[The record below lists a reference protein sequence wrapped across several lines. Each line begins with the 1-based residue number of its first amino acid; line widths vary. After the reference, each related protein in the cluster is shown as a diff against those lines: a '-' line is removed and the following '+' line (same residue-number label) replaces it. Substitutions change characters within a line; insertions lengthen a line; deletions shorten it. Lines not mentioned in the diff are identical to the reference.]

1 MTAPSTKY
9 VGAGYRHGQ
18 ILILASDGYPIAATP
33 TKTSVYEGL
42 PLERGRELTINF
54 PEPRTVAHRG
64 DDVIF
69 AIQMLPPDT
78 AITAALR
85 TGVEDLALEQALTG
99 NKVVQVGEINLIN
112 VATNLAGFEYQTAII
127 AQQPGQPAGKGASDA
142 GVAGWNQIIFPK
154 AWLIPRTGGMSEAN
168 NPFEKNYAVIPTM
181 SSRYPWGKALSAND
195 DGCLSA
201 FFQKGNSQFPMWW
214 ANFKGDGSTTQF
226 SFSANYQAVSTSK
239 MAVYVNGTLQT
250 SGITKA
256 TDKITF
262 TAAPAD
268 DANIA
273 VIYEV
278 ANIP

>member
-1 MTAPSTKY
+1 MTAPSTKF
-9 VGAGYRHGQ
+9 VGAGFRHGQ
-18 ILILASDGYPIAATP
+18 IMVLGSDGYPVAATV
-33 TKTSVYEGL
+33 KTNVYEGL
-42 PLERGRELTINF
+42 ALERGRELTINF

-78 AITAALR
+78 AITGTYK
-85 TGVEDLALEQALTG
+85 TGIEDLALEAALTG

-112 VATNLAGFEYQTAII
+112 VATNLAGFENQVAII
-127 AQQPGQPAGKGASDA
+127 AQQAGQPAGKGASDA

-154 AWLIPRTGGMSEAN
+154 AWLIPRSGGMTEAN
-168 NPFEKNYAVIPTM
+168 NPYEKNYALVPTM
-181 SSRYPWGKALSAND
+181 SSKYPWGLTMTTND
-195 DGCLSA
+195 DGCLAA
-201 FFQKGNSQFPMWW
+201 FVQKGNSQFPLWW

-239 MAVYVNGTLQT
+239 MAVYLNGTLQT

-256 TDKITF
+256 TDKVTF
-262 TAAPAD
+262 AVAPAN

>member
-1 MTAPSTKY
+1 MTAPSTKF
-9 VGAGYRHGQ
+9 VGAGFRHGQ
-18 ILILASDGYPIAATP
+18 IMVLGSDGYPVAATV
-33 TKTSVYEGL
+33 KTNVYEGL
-42 PLERGRELTINF
+42 ALERGRELTINF

-78 AITAALR
+78 AITGTYKTAL
-85 TGVEDLALEQALTG
+85 EDLALEQVLTG

-112 VATNLAGFEYQTAII
+112 VATNLAGFENQVAII
-127 AQQPGQPAGKGASDA
+127 AQQAGQPAGKGASDA

-154 AWLIPRTGGMSEAN
+154 AWLVPRTGGMTEAN
-168 NPFEKNYAVIPTM
+168 NPYEKNYALVPTM
-181 SSRYPWGKALSAND
+181 SSRYPWGLAMTTNA
-195 DGCLSA
+195 DGCLAA
-201 FFQKGNSQFPMWW
+201 FFQKGNSQFPLWW

-239 MAVYVNGTLQT
+239 MAVYLNGTLQT

-256 TDKITF
+256 TDKVTF
-262 TAAPAD
+262 TVAPAN

-273 VIYEV
+273 IIYEV

>member
-1 MTAPSTKY
+1 MTAPTTKY

-18 ILILASDGYPIAATP
+18 IMVLGSDGYPIAAG
-33 TKTSVYEGL
+33 TKTNVYEGL
-42 PLERGRELTINF
+42 AIERGRELTINF
-54 PEPRTVAHRG
+54 PEPRMIAHRG

-69 AIQMLPPDT
+69 ALQMLPPDT
-78 AITAALR
+78 AVTGALR
-85 TGVEDLALEQALTG
+85 TGIEDLALEQALTG

-112 VATNLAGFEYQTAII
+112 VATNLAGSEYQVAII

-142 GVAGWNQIIFPK
+142 GVAGWNQLIFPK

-168 NPFEKNYAVIPTM
+168 NPYEKNYTLSPTM
-181 SSRYPWGKALSAND
+181 SSKYPWGLAMTTNA
-195 DGCLSA
+195 DGCLAA
-201 FFQKGNSQFPMWW
+201 FFQKGNSQYPMWW
-214 ANFKGDGSTTQF
+214 ANFKGDNSVTEF

-262 TAAPAD
+262 TAAPAN

-273 VIYEV
+273 VVYEV
-278 ANIP
+278 ASIP

>member
-1 MTAPSTKY
+1 MTAPTTKY

-18 ILILASDGYPIAATP
+18 IMVLGSDGYPIAAG
-33 TKTSVYEGL
+33 TKTNVYEGL
-42 PLERGRELTINF
+42 AIERGRELTINF
-54 PEPRTVAHRG
+54 PEPRMIAHRG

-69 AIQMLPPDT
+69 ALQMLPPDT
-78 AITAALR
+78 AVTGALR
-85 TGVEDLALEQALTG
+85 TGIEDLALEQALTG

-112 VATNLAGFEYQTAII
+112 VATNLAGSEYQVAII

-142 GVAGWNQIIFPK
+142 GVAGWNQLIFPK

-168 NPFEKNYAVIPTM
+168 NPYEKNYTLSPTM
-181 SSRYPWGKALSAND
+181 SSKYPWGLAMTINA
-195 DGCLSA
+195 DGCLAA
-201 FFQKGNSQFPMWW
+201 FFQKGNSQYPMWW
-214 ANFKGDGSTTQF
+214 ANFKGDNSVTEF

-262 TAAPAD
+262 TAAPAN

-273 VIYEV
+273 VVYEV
-278 ANIP
+278 ASIP